1 MQRLLVI
8 DGDGDDDGDSWGA
21 EMAVPI
27 QANVITSDKLSFLEL
42 VM

>member
-1 MQRLLVI
+1 MI